1 MTTITHFRG
10 LREQGEDQE
19 WREMKAKI
27 ADEVEQEESSF
38 KDL

>member
-1 MTTITHFRG
+1 MTTVARFRG
-10 LREQGEDQE
+10 LREGEDRE